1 MRPGTWYEATGIAPP
16 ETDPAASVAG
26 RFDVAVI
33 GAGLAGLT
41 LALTLAEAGA
51 RVLCL
56 EAGWV
61 GAGASGRNGGF
72 CSAGWAAD
80 AAQVIRVA
88 GPRAAARLE
97 ELAEAGRDWMA
108 ARAFA
113 DAHAQARAGLLTLS
127 LGPDAGLPLGPEA
140 VAAQVRGPRYRAG
153 REDPLGFHF
162 HPLNL
167 LRRLAAAV
175 REAGVTLVEGCAA
188 LPRRAGAG
196 AGWEIA
202 GAGLPG
208 PVAAREVVLAT
219 GGYGLAALPR
229 LRRILLPIRTF
240 IAVTAPAEAI
250 IAAHVPTRHAVS
262 DTRRAGNYFRRL
274 PDGRLLWGMGISAFG
289 TDRAGRIAEMAQADI
304 AAHLPGLAAD
314 LREAGAG
321 IDFAWSGVMGYARHF
336 LPHVRLGR
344 DGLHLLAGF
353 GGHGMN
359 TAPAAALAL
368 AAAMGGDG
376 DAVAPFAAV
385 PAPPVFGALGLLAA
399 EASYRWRQ
407 AEDAQAERRAA
418 HGR

>member
-16 ETDPAASVAG
+16 ETDPAGSVTG
-26 RFDVAVI
+26 PFDVAVI

-41 LALTLAEAGA
+41 LALTLAQAGA

-56 EAGWV
+56 EAGRV
-61 GAGASGRNGGF
+61 GHGASGRNGGF
-72 CSAGWAAD
+72 CSAGWAAE
-80 AAQVIRVA
+80 AAQVARVA

-97 ELAEAGRDWMA
+97 GLAEAGRDWMA
-108 ARAFA
+108 ARAFT
-113 DAHAQARAGLLTLS
+113 DPHAQARAGLLTLS
-127 LGPDAGLPLGPEA
+127 LWPDAGLPLGPEA
-140 VAAQVRGPRYRAG
+140 VAGHVRGPRYRAG
-153 REDPLGFHF
+153 REDPQGFHF

-167 LRRLAAAV
+167 LRRLAAGARV
-175 REAGVTLVEGCAA
+175 AGVTLVEGCAA
-188 LPRRAGAG
+188 LPRRAGE
-196 AGWEIA
+196 GWEIT
-202 GAGLPG
+202 GPGLPG
-208 PVAAREVVLAT
+208 PVAVREVVLAS

-289 TDRAGRIAEMAQADI
+289 TDQAGRIAAMAQADI
-304 AAHLPGLAAD
+304 AAHLPGLAAE

-407 AEDAQAERRAA
+407 ASDAQAERGGAR
-418 HGR
+418 RR

>member
-16 ETDPAASVAG
+16 ETDPAATVAG

-41 LALTLAEAGA
+41 LALTLAQAGA

-56 EAGWV
+56 EAGRV
-61 GAGASGRNGGF
+61 GDGASGRNGGF

-80 AAQVIRVA
+80 AAQVVRVA

-97 ELAEAGRDWMA
+97 AVAEAGRDWMA

-113 DAHAQARAGLLTLS
+113 DPDAQARAGLVTLS
-127 LGPDAGLPLGPEA
+127 LWPDAGLPLGPEA
-140 VAAQVRGPRYRAG
+140 VATHVRGPRYRAG
-153 REDPLGFHF
+153 REDPRGFHF

-167 LRRLAAAV
+167 LRRLAAAA
-175 REAGVTLVEGCAA
+175 RDAGVTLVEDCAA
-188 LPRRAGAG
+188 LPRRSG

-208 PVAAREVVLAT
+208 PIAVREVVLAT
-219 GGYGLAALPR
+219 GGYGLGALPR

-240 IAVTAPAEAI
+240 IAVTAPAEAV
-250 IAAHVPTRHAVS
+250 IAAHVPTLHGIA

-289 TDRAGRIAEMAQADI
+289 TDRADRIAAMALADI

-314 LREAGAG
+314 LRAAGAG

-336 LPHVRLGR
+336 LPHVRLGP

-368 AAAMGGDG
+368 ARAIGGDG

-385 PAPPVFGALGLLAA
+385 PASPVFGVLGRLAA

-407 AEDAQAERRAA
+407 AGDMRAERRA
-418 HGR
+418 G